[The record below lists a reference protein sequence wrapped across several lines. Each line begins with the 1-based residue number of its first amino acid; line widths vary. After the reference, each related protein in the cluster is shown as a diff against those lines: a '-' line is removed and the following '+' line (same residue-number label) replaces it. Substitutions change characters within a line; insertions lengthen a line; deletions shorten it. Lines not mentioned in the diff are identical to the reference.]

1 MENALNISY
10 LQHPIGWF
18 LEPITRTTMEPAPA
32 RYRGRNVNDAMVTV
46 PAGAKVT
53 VKILSSSSK
62 YCKLVGSSVK
72 GVKNG
77 LCKVTLT
84 VKPKKGSVVTKT
96 VVLKVS

>member
-1 MENALNISY
+1 MPQPLVSATKSATAVSIAKY
-10 LQHPIGWF
+10 
-18 LEPITRTTMEPAPA
+18 AK
-32 RYRGRNVNDAMVTV
+32 VTV

-53 VKILSSSSK
+53 VKVLSSSSK

-84 VKPKKGSVVTKT
+84 VTPKKGSVVTKT